1 MSEKICLPTEHYM
14 FLMFIFVSFTLF
26 YIYKMQNIDLKFGL
40 NNNLDNLSKQM
51 KLLDEIA
58 LINKNEV
65 PLKEVPLRE
74 VPLKEVPLREVPL
87 REVPLRE
94 VPLRDIV
101 DLEKRDY
108 LNYRDKE
115 AVYND
120 FKPPEK
126 RLPEYQYPEK
136 YVKRGLNIPTRG
148 LPENYSALGALT
160 RKSDEKVLQ
169 LFGRQKFPGSNQWE
183 YYVSGADTYGF
194 PNKMPISIKGDREIE
209 DKQKIQVPWLD
220 KDKGDF
226 EVNLFNYDV
235 PRYNPYDY

>member
-14 FLMFIFVSFTLF
+14 FLMFLFVSFTLF

-40 NNNLDNLSKQM
+40 NNDLDNLSKQM
-51 KLLDEIA
+51 KMLNDIPLLV
-58 LINKNEV
+58 N
-65 PLKEVPLRE
+65 KEV
-74 VPLKEVPLREVPL
+74 
-87 REVPLRE
+87 
-94 VPLRDIV
+94 IN
-101 DLEKRDY
+101 LEKRDY
-108 LNYRDKE
+108 LNYRDKD

-148 LPENYSALGALT
+148 LPDNYQALGALT

-169 LFGRQKFPGSNQWE
+169 LFGRQKYPGSNQWE